1 MILGLKHLR
10 VVLVCGLLA
19 GSGVRPALG
28 QSCLREESQQ
38 RVRESLSLADHS
50 LKLASQ
56 AAPSQACNNQISV
69 RTLGARG
76 DARVLEDG
84 RMIGGSPQLMSST
97 AHFGPGDVNKP
108 VYVVGAGREGAPLS
122 SSIISVV
129 DPHTANLADPC
140 VAAVENAS
148 LVVGTDNL
156 AALQVAIDKLGENG
170 GGTLYFPAG
179 VYRLSGGL
187 NISHSNIRLTG
198 DGPASIIYESGMLP
212 YADEVKNGVMLQG
225 GLSVHRAISVGI
237 SGGTVSNVEIDHL
250 QVQSIGRLWVHHSI
264 GQALIQTGATPQY
277 AVRDF
282 KLHDVTITTLNMNGY
297 SNGGVLDGFSV
308 QRVTMNEV
316 PKEAVY
322 LAGYPRNG
330 IVSDNHFSTDIDPS
344 LSNIGIAGK
353 NMDSIRIFRNSISG
367 TFYACV
373 DAPEFPQSNVLVDG
387 NYCSIHGPH
396 AADGIYFDHGKGIT
410 ITNNTIEGA
419 RAYGITFRGPDRD
432 ISDVLIAHNI
442 IRNGRGG
449 AAISV
454 MGGKDPEN
462 GPENVRITD
471 NTLIDNDGGIEALN
485 VKGNSTVTR
494 NRVSAQNPKPVNAIT
509 VRGFPGA
516 TVLCEKNS
524 VHNYSAGSPGCSS
537 KDPAQ

>member
-1 MILGLKHLR
+1 MGESLGLVDHAFQVASGGRLR
-10 VVLVCGLLA
+10 
-19 GSGVRPALG
+19 
-28 QSCLREESQQ
+28 
-38 RVRESLSLADHS
+38 
-50 LKLASQ
+50 Q
-56 AAPSQACNNQISV
+56 ANTNPISV
-69 RTLGARG
+69 HTLGVRG

-84 RMIGGSPQLMSST
+84 RMIRGSPQLMSST
-97 AHFGPGDVNKP
+97 ARFGSVDVNKP
-108 VYVVGAGREGAPLS
+108 AYVVGAGRDGAPLS
-122 SSIISVV
+122 STIVSVI
-129 DPHTANLADPC
+129 DLHTVNLADPC

-148 LVVGTDNL
+148 VVVGTDNL
-156 AALQVAIDKLGENG
+156 AALQAGIDKVGSNG

-179 VYRLSGGL
+179 VYRLSNGL
-187 NISHSNIRLTG
+187 NISHSNMRLTG

-225 GLSVHRAISVGI
+225 GLSVHRAITVGV
-237 SGGTVSNVEIDHL
+237 SGRTVSSVEIDHL
-250 QVQSIGRLWVHHSI
+250 QVQSIGRLWVRHSI
-264 GQALIQTGATPQY
+264 GQALIQTGANAQY
-277 AVRDF
+277 TVRDF

-297 SNGGVLDGFSV
+297 SNAGTLDGFAV
-308 QRVTMNEV
+308 QRLIMNEV

-322 LAGYPRNG
+322 LAGAPRDG
-330 IVSDNHFSTDIDPS
+330 IVSENHFSTDIDPS

-353 NMDSIRIFRNSISG
+353 NMDSIKILRNIISG
-367 TFYACV
+367 TFYTCV

-387 NYCSIHGPH
+387 NYCSIHGPY

-471 NTLIDNDGGIEALN
+471 NTLIDNDVGIEALN
-485 VKGNSTVTR
+485 IKGNSTVTR
-494 NRVSAQNPKPVNAIT
+494 NRVSTQNPKPVNAIT

-516 TVLCEKNS
+516 TLLCEDNS
-524 VHNYSAGSPGCSS
+524 VHNYAGGSPGCSS
-537 KDPAQ
+537 RDPAP